1 MSAYKQLL
9 QQFFKEKSKL
19 AIQSV
24 FKAQSFDSLDD
35 NIESISTAYG
45 NIMADQSAELYDIID
60 KLIDHKLNTAKVSYL
75 LSNSGGAVAGE
86 IKIIS
91 QPT

>member
-1 MSAYKQLL
+1 
-9 QQFFKEKSKL
+9 
-19 AIQSV
+19 
-24 FKAQSFDSLDD
+24 
-35 NIESISTAYG
+35 
-45 NIMADQSAELYDIID
+45 MADQSAELYDIID
-60 KLIDHKLNTAKVSYL
+60 KLIDHKLNNAKVSYL